1 MRYTVAMDASDMLE
15 GEAKTM
21 LCDKCKKNE
30 ATIYYTEIVSGEK
43 TELHYC
49 EECAAESTNFNFK
62 YTGNNKE
69 ISLGDLLSSILGNY
83 YSNPPVK
90 EESKAAVIQ
99 CSQCGMTYDAFL
111 QGGRFGCAGCYASFG
126 KQLEKSLRQ
135 IHGASS
141 HVGKRPKGFVS
152 KTDKILSDLSEVE
165 RLSIQLQDAVEKE
178 EFEQAAKLRDAIRTL
193 REKEEST
200 NA

>member
-1 MRYTVAMDASDMLE
+1 
-15 GEAKTM
+15 M

-30 ATIYYTEIVSGEK
+30 ATIYYTQIDGGEK

-49 EECAAESTNFNFK
+49 EDCAAESGNFQFK
-62 YTGNNKE
+62 YSGNNKE
-69 ISLGDLLSSILGNY
+69 ITLGDLLSSILGNY
-83 YSNPPVK
+83 YNNPPVK
-90 EESKAAVIQ
+90 EELKATVIQ
-99 CSQCGMTYDAFL
+99 CEQCGLTYDAFL

-152 KTDKILSDLSEVE
+152 QTDKILSDLSEVE
-165 RLSIQLQDAVEKE
+165 RLSILLQDAVEKE
-178 EFEQAAKLRDAIRTL
+178 EFEKAAKLRDTIRAL
-193 REKEEST
+193 KEKEEST

>member
-1 MRYTVAMDASDMLE
+1 
-15 GEAKTM
+15 M
-21 LCDKCKKNE
+21 LCDKCKKRE
-30 ATIYYTEIVSGEK
+30 ATIYYTEIIGGEK

-49 EECAAESTNFNFK
+49 EECAAESTNFQFK
-62 YTGNNKE
+62 YSGTNKE
-69 ISLGDLLSSILGNY
+69 LTLGDLLSSILGNY
-83 YSNPPVK
+83 YNNPPVK
-90 EESKAAVIQ
+90 EESKAAVTQ
-99 CSQCGMTYDAFL
+99 CDQCGMTYETFL
-111 QGGRFGCAGCYASFG
+111 QGGKFGCAKCYASFG
-126 KQLEKSLRQ
+126 KQLENSFRQ

-178 EFEQAAKLRDAIRTL
+178 EFEKAAKLRDTIRAL
-193 REKEEST
+193 KEKEEST

>member
-1 MRYTVAMDASDMLE
+1 M
-15 GEAKTM
+15 M
-21 LCDKCKKNE
+21 LCDKCKKKE
-30 ATIYYTEIVSGEK
+30 ATIFYTEIVDGEK
-43 TELHYC
+43 TEMHYC
-49 EECAAESTNFNFK
+49 EDCAAECTNFQFK
-62 YTGNNKE
+62 YIEHNKE

-99 CSQCGMTYDAFL
+99 CDKCGMTYDAFL

-135 IHGASS
+135 VHGASS

-178 EFEQAAKLRDAIRTL
+178 EFEQAAKLRDTIRAL
-193 REKEEST
+193 KEKEEST

>member
-1 MRYTVAMDASDMLE
+1 
-15 GEAKTM
+15 M

-30 ATIYYTEIVSGEK
+30 ATIYYTEIVGGEK
-43 TELHYC
+43 TEMHYC
-49 EECAAESTNFNFK
+49 EECASECTNFQFK
-62 YTGNNKE
+62 YSGSNKE
-69 ISLGDLLSSILGNY
+69 LSLGDLLSSILGNY
-83 YSNPPVK
+83 YNNQPVK
-90 EESKAAVIQ
+90 EESKAAVTK
-99 CSQCGMTYDAFL
+99 CNQCGMTYDEFL
-111 QGGRFGCAGCYASFG
+111 QGGKFGCAGCYASFG
-126 KQLEKSLRQ
+126 KQLEKSIRQ

-178 EFEQAAKLRDAIRTL
+178 EFEKAAKLRDKIRAL
-193 REKEEST
+193 KEKEEST